1 MKKIIITLLAALF
14 LVGCTSKVS
23 ESTTAPST
31 ASESQA
37 QDKKPVVVVTTS
49 FLEDIVNVLAK
60 DLVEVEV
67 IIPANEDP
75 HTYEAKPEDFNK
87 LDRADLILY
96 HGLHFEGKILEFLEA
111 KNGVDLTANFDKA
124 NLLVMEE
131 DGHEIVDPH
140 FWFDIEL
147 YKQATTNAY
156 EALKTVLPTQDE
168 VLKTN
173 LDAYA
178 TKLDELKEYGI
189 QQIGSIEKSQ
199 RILITPHDAFGY
211 FARQYDIQVAAPQG
225 VSTDAEL
232 SIEDLTKTADFIV
245 ENQVKAIFAET
256 TTDPA
261 RMEKLKESCK
271 AKGFEVKVVSG
282 EHQELY
288 SDSLAPKG
296 VFGDNYIDMVKHNID
311 LMVTNLK

>member
-23 ESTTAPST
+23 ESTTAST
-31 ASESQA
+31 STEPQA
-37 QDKKPVVVVTTS
+37 QEKKPVVVVTTS

-60 DLVEVEV
+60 ELVEIEV

-87 LDRADLILY
+87 LDKADLILY
-96 HGLHFEGKILEFLEA
+96 HGLHFEGKIVEFLEA
-111 KNGVDLTANFDKA
+111 KNGVDLTANFDKT

-147 YKQATTNAY
+147 YKKATTNAY
-156 EALKTVLPTQDE
+156 EALKTLLPEHEE

-173 LDAYA
+173 LEAY
-178 TKLDELKEYGI
+178 TVKLDELKEYGI

-211 FARQYDIQVAAPQG
+211 FSRQYDIQVAAPQG

-245 ENQVKAIFAET
+245 EHQVKAIFAET